1 MQTFLTQSSLA
12 FPTFT
17 FSNFLQLGAYVS
29 SSSSALPSDWGRK
42 LVCQSQRLLTKPSQL
57 KAVNPSPKAVAKAS
71 PHPLAALSGLV
82 YLFITLDRL
91 WTISGSHIWD
101 FPDKS
106 HISASSLVS
115 EILRGVEKHC
125 LTEPAFHCG
134 KKVDLSKAIR
144 AHMNVPSHQTSP
156 ITGFPHGELL
166 PTLTHLHAF

>member
-1 MQTFLTQSSLA
+1 M
-12 FPTFT
+12 
-17 FSNFLQLGAYVS
+17 
-29 SSSSALPSDWGRK
+29 
-42 LVCQSQRLLTKPSQL
+42 TKPSRL
-57 KAVNPSPKAVAKAS
+57 NSVNPSPKAVAKAS

-134 KKVDLSKAIR
+134 KKVDLSKASW
-144 AHMNVPSHQTSP
+144 AQVNVPSHQTSP
-156 ITGFPHGELL
+156 ITGFPHSELM
-166 PTLTHLHAF
+166 PTLTHLYAFLCPDINFDGFFFPLYLKNHSNPFLVDYSFSELFLEQLETA